1 MEEEEE
7 KSSGEEETAMEDDG
21 GDLELGAVTVELKP
35 RVKTGGCG
43 EGAVPRAPR
52 LEEVAALD
60 PLLQGQGL
68 QAAGK
73 RRKKLQKRAEK
84 IATKLSETLEAA
96 MQF

>member
-1 MEEEEE
+1 
-7 KSSGEEETAMEDDG
+7 MEDDE
-21 GDLELGAVTVELKP
+21 GDLELGEVTVELKP
-35 RVKTGGCG
+35 RAKTGGGG
-43 EGAVPRAPR
+43 EESVPRAPR
-52 LEEVAALD
+52 LEEVAALP

-68 QAAGK
+68 RAAGK

>member
-1 MEEEEE
+1 
-7 KSSGEEETAMEDDG
+7 MEDDSRK
-21 GDLELGAVTVELKP
+21 DLELGAVTVELKP
-35 RVKTGGCG
+35 RVKSGGSG
-43 EGAVPRAPR
+43 GDSVPRAPS
-52 LEEVAALD
+52 LEEVAALP

-68 QAAGK
+68 RAAGK

>member
-1 MEEEEE
+1 
-7 KSSGEEETAMEDDG
+7 MEDDSA
-21 GDLELGAVTVELKP
+21 DLELSTMTVELKP
-35 RVKTGGCG
+35 RVKSGGTGGDP
-43 EGAVPRAPR
+43 VPRAPS
-52 LEEVAALD
+52 LEEVAALP

-68 QAAGK
+68 RAAGK